1 VWHAEP
7 NEEYVPNTRKSSM
20 VTDVSGGSDRRA
32 VAKGTISSAAF
43 ASGDQFVIGYWPQ
56 SPLGPFHD
64 IMWLDAND
72 TRTLIASSRDAADF
86 ITSTYHFDH
95 VMVASLHVESEG
107 ATTKAWTDELE
118 IQMAG
123 GRLRPLPLRR
133 PLAVTRYIEAPIARW
148 LMGVET
154 YGLSPTGA
162 REWYQTSGWRWARA
176 ATARH
181 GNDDLGE
188 LVEFTRPMNVGFSNP
203 PRRASIVSVTVTIER
218 PTAGSGTGA

>member
-1 VWHAEP
+1 MMTNVF
-7 NEEYVPNTRKSSM
+7 
-20 VTDVSGGSDRRA
+20 GGSDRRS
-32 VAKGTISSAAF
+32 VVQGTISSAAF

-72 TRTLIASSRDAADF
+72 TRTLIASSRDAANF

-107 ATTKAWTDELE
+107 ATTAAWTDELE

-133 PLAVTRYIEAPIARW
+133 PLAVTRYIEAPIARR

-162 REWYQTSGWRWARA
+162 REWYQTRGWRWVRT

-181 GNDDLGE
+181 GSEALGA
-188 LVEFTRPMNVGFSNP
+188 LVEFTRPMHVGFATP

-218 PTAGSGTGA
+218 PAAGSGTGA

>member
-1 VWHAEP
+1 MACRAE
-7 NEEYVPNTRKSSM
+7 RGIRAQHSKSSM
-20 VTDVSGGSDRRA
+20 MTNVSGGSDGRS
-32 VAKGTISSAAF
+32 VVKGTISSAAF

-72 TRTLIASSRDAADF
+72 TRTLIASSRDAANF

-95 VMVASLHVESEG
+95 VLVASLHVESEG
-107 ATTKAWTDELE
+107 ATTTAWTDKLE

-133 PLAVTRYIEAPIARW
+133 PLAATRYIEAPIARW

-162 REWYQTSGWRWARA
+162 REWYQTRGWRWVRT
-176 ATARH
+176 ATAR
-181 GNDDLGE
+181 NKNEDLGE
-188 LVEFTRPMNVGFSNP
+188 LVEVTRPMNVGFSNP
-203 PRRASIVSVTVTIER
+203 PRRASIVAVTVTIEQ
-218 PTAGSGTGA
+218 PAAGSESGT

>member
-1 VWHAEP
+1 MTSVF
-7 NEEYVPNTRKSSM
+7 
-20 VTDVSGGSDRRA
+20 GGSDGRS
-32 VAKGTISSAAF
+32 VVKGTISSAAF

-72 TRTLIASSRDAADF
+72 TRTLIASSREAANF

-95 VMVASLHVESEG
+95 VLVASLHVESEG
-107 ATTKAWTDELE
+107 ATTTAWTDKLE

-133 PLAVTRYIEAPIARW
+133 PLAATRYIEAPIARW

-162 REWYQTSGWRWARA
+162 REWYQTRGWRWGRTRA
-176 ATARH
+176 AA
-181 GNDDLGE
+181 
-188 LVEFTRPMNVGFSNP
+188 
-203 PRRASIVSVTVTIER
+203 RRARRRT
-218 PTAGSGTGA
+218 

>member
-1 VWHAEP
+1 MTT
-7 NEEYVPNTRKSSM
+7 N
-20 VTDVSGGSDRRA
+20 VSGGSDGRA
-32 VAKGTISSAAF
+32 VLKGTISSAAF

-72 TRTLIASSRDAADF
+72 TRTLIASSRDAANF
-86 ITSTYHFDH
+86 ITSIYHFDR

-107 ATTKAWTDELE
+107 ATTTVWTDKLE
-118 IQMAG
+118 IQMTG

-162 REWYQTSGWRWARA
+162 REWYQAHGWRWVKT

-181 GNDDLGE
+181 GNEDLGE
-188 LVEFTRPMNVGFSNP
+188 LVGVTRPMNVGFSNP
-203 PRRASIVSVTVTIER
+203 PRRASIVPVTVTIEH
-218 PTAGSGTGA
+218 PTASSEPGT

>member
-1 VWHAEP
+1 MACRTERGIRAQHS
-7 NEEYVPNTRKSSM
+7 KSLVM
-20 VTDVSGGSDRRA
+20 TNVFGGSDRSS
-32 VAKGTISSAAF
+32 VVQGTISSAAF

-72 TRTLIASSRDAADF
+72 TRTLIASSRDAANF

-95 VMVASLHVESEG
+95 VMVTSLHVESEG
-107 ATTKAWTDELE
+107 ATTKARTDELE

-133 PLAVTRYIEAPIARW
+133 PLAVTRYIEAPIARR

-162 REWYQTSGWRWARA
+162 REWYQTRGWRWVRT

-181 GNDDLGE
+181 GSEDLGE

-218 PTAGSGTGA
+218 PAAGSGTGA